1 MNTLSKSS
9 TLELLEDLAA
19 CPDWESTE
27 WNEAVTQAI
36 CAAILE
42 VQDTAS
48 DLAALLSLVNDD
60 RILSN
65 DRERALNA
73 ALEEWDALGTTQSAD
88 AVRLRAIRERLRVV
102 RRATQFLDSGCGC
115 AITSCRSRNL
125 PTT

>member
-1 MNTLSKSS
+1 MNALTKSP

-27 WNEAVTQAI
+27 WNEAVTKAI

-48 DLAALLSLVNDD
+48 ELAALLSLANNN
-60 RILSN
+60 RILSA

-73 ALEEWDALGTTQSAD
+73 ALEEWDALGTPQSVD
-88 AVRLRAIRERLRVV
+88 ATRLRAIRERLRVV
-102 RRATQFLDSGCGC
+102 RRAAVSQ
-115 AITSCRSRNL
+115 SR
-125 PTT
+125 